1 MTDPT
6 FGRLTD
12 PPATLLLVGARVVD
26 PGAGTD
32 EVRDI
37 GIIAGVLA
45 NPAAVPPGAERI
57 EARGWIVAPG
67 FCDLHTH
74 LREPGG
80 EEAETI
86 ASGTRAAAHGGFT
99 TVCAMPNTEP
109 PVDTAERVVAVR
121 RAAEGAAARVHVIA
135 AATARRAGTTTSDV
149 AALLDAGAVGFS
161 DDGASVPD
169 AEVVRELLH
178 AVGAQHPLI
187 EHAEDPALAAGAVM
201 RAGSTAARLGLLGWP
216 PEAEVRIV
224 ERDVALA
231 RATGGWVHVT
241 HLSTAAA
248 LEVVRA
254 ARAEGLR
261 VTCDV
266 TPHHLALADD
276 WVGGERTFAWE
287 EPEGRPKPP
296 GAPYDGTCRVNPPLT
311 TRQDARALLA
321 GVADGSIDAI
331 ATDHA
336 PHQQHRK
343 LVPFA
348 DAAPGLIGLE
358 TALSLG
364 LAAVQAGCVPLPA
377 LLAALATRP
386 AALIGEERGLTI
398 GSTADLVAFDPSVSW
413 VVERD
418 ALASASW
425 NTPLLGR
432 ALPGVVRLTVANGRV
447 TYQS

>member
-1 MTDPT
+1 
-6 FGRLTD
+6 
-12 PPATLLLVGARVVD
+12 
-26 PGAGTD
+26 
-32 EVRDI
+32 
-37 GIIAGVLA
+37 
-45 NPAAVPPGAERI
+45 
-57 EARGWIVAPG
+57 
-67 FCDLHTH
+67 
-74 LREPGG
+74 
-80 EEAETI
+80 
-86 ASGTRAAAHGGFT
+86 
-99 TVCAMPNTEP
+99 
-109 PVDTAERVVAVR
+109 
-121 RAAEGAAARVHVIA
+121 
-135 AATARRAGTTTSDV
+135 
-149 AALLDAGAVGFS
+149 
-161 DDGASVPD
+161 
-169 AEVVRELLH
+169 
-178 AVGAQHPLI
+178 
-187 EHAEDPALAAGAVM
+187 M

-364 LAAVQAGCVPLPA
+364 LAAVQAGCLPLPA

-398 GSTADLVAFDPSVSW
+398 GSTADLVAFDPSGSW

-447 TYQS
+447 TYRS